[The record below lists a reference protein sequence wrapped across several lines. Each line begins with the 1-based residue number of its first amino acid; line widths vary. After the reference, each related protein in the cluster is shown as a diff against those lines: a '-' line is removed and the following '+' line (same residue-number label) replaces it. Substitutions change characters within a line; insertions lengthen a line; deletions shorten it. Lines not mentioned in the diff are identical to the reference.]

1 MEMFHIP
8 YLRNTSPMSD
18 FLALFSY
25 GFFQKALLA
34 TLLASISCGI
44 AGTYVVSRRIVF
56 ISGGITHASFGG
68 IGLAFL
74 AGFNP
79 LLGAAIFA
87 VISAIGIQFFSE
99 KGGIREDSSI
109 AIWWSLGMALGV
121 IFVFLTPGYTPNLMS
136 YLFGNILTVSS
147 QEILAMLI
155 LTIFLIGIFGYWLR
169 NILYIA
175 FDEEFARASGL
186 PVTFFNYLLVVFIG
200 LTVVLSI
207 RVVGIILIL
216 SLLTIPQAIANLFTR
231 DFKKMIGLSSLF
243 AFVGTFTG
251 LIVSYFLNI
260 PSGATIIFVLV
271 ILFVLLRILK
281 YFKWYSVRK

>member
-1 MEMFHIP
+1 MNDLIQ
-8 YLRNTSPMSD
+8 
-18 FLALFSY
+18 LFTY

-34 TLLASISCGI
+34 TIFASISCGI
-44 AGTYVVSRRIVF
+44 IGTYIVSRRIVF

-74 AGFNP
+74 IGVNP
-79 LLGAAIFA
+79 LLGAAVFAIF
-87 VISAIGIQFFSE
+87 SALGIQFFAD

-121 IFVFLTPGYTPNLMS
+121 VFVFLTPGYTPNLMS

-147 QEILAMLI
+147 QELWAMLVLNII
-155 LTIFLIGIFGYWLR
+155 LVSFFILWYR

-186 PVTFFNYLLVVFIG
+186 PVALFNYLIMILIA
-200 LTVVLSI
+200 LTAVLNI

-216 SLLTIPQAIANLFTR
+216 SLLTLPQATANLFTR
-231 DFKKMIGLSSLF
+231 DFKKMILISSLV
-243 AFVGTFTG
+243 AFMGGITG
-251 LIVSYFLNI
+251 IMISYFLNI
-260 PSGATIIFVLV
+260 PSGATIIFTLVL
-271 ILFVLLRILK
+271 IFSIGKVLKIRRSWRGKL
-281 YFKWYSVRK
+281 